1 MIYLDA
7 LLNQQFAP
15 EDLPAAVRAALGK
28 PLRRAPALAQLA
40 VLGAVTCLPAEHRER
55 PTALLWQ
62 STSGP
67 RLETLA
73 LLDEVC
79 QDSGE
84 PMPFT
89 FLATVPASAAV
100 HLRPFVPGLRS
111 ASTLPL
117 DTEQEANW
125 GLLLCIAAN
134 WLNEGRYEQV
144 LCAHLDH
151 WSESVC
157 GHWLSLS
164 TTPTNQTLATL
175 QTFFSDPGCPAADTP
190 EFPVA
195 VAHWL
200 AGPPG
205 PPLQLQSP
213 DTSGLTVEF
222 ART

>member
-7 LLNQQFAP
+7 VVSQQFAP
-15 EDLPAAVRAALGK
+15 ADLPAAVRAALGK

-40 VLGAVTCLPAEHRER
+40 VLGAIACLPAERRDR

-79 QDSGE
+79 QGSGE

-100 HLRPFVPGLRS
+100 QLRPFLPGLRT

-117 DTEQEANW
+117 DSEQEANW
-125 GLLLCIAAN
+125 RLLLSVAAN
-134 WLNEGRYEQV
+134 WLSAGRYEQV

-151 WSESVC
+151 WTEHLT
-157 GHWLSLS
+157 GDWLALS
-164 TTPTNQTLATL
+164 ATPSASALATL
-175 QTFFSDPGCPAADTP
+175 RSSAAGPATPAADTP
-190 EFPVA
+190 DFPVA
-195 VAHWL
+195 LGRWL
-200 AGPPG
+200 SDPAGPT
-205 PPLQLQSP
+205 LQLDSP
-213 DTSGLTVEF
+213 ATPGLAVEF

>member
-7 LLNQQFAP
+7 VISQQLTP
-15 EDLPAAVRAALGK
+15 EELPNGLRAALGK
-28 PLRRAPALAQLA
+28 PLRRAPVLAQLA
-40 VLGAVTCLPAEHRER
+40 VLGAVACLPAERRQR

-67 RLETLA
+67 RLETLK

-100 HLRPFVPGLRS
+100 QLRPFVPGLRS

-117 DTEQEANW
+117 DTEQAANW
-125 GLLLCIAAN
+125 GLLLTIASN
-134 WLNEGRYEQV
+134 WLAEGRYEQV

-151 WSESVC
+151 WADRLSGHWLALSTIPADKALATLRPGTSGPATTAADTPDFPVTL
-157 GHWLSLS
+157 GHWLSE
-164 TTPTNQTLATL
+164 
-175 QTFFSDPGCPAADTP
+175 AA
-190 EFPVA
+190 
-195 VAHWL
+195 
-200 AGPPG
+200 GR
-205 PPLQLQSP
+205 PLQLESP
-213 DTSGLTVEF
+213 VVPGLTVEF